1 MNPDMTSYG
10 ILWDSSVSP
19 KTFKKKRYNLH
30 LILIRLAYIQTFKKT
45 VSLSILD
52 HKDALWSLYKLKYC
66 KVQNHILNE
75 NFSN

>member
-30 LILIRLAYIQTFKKT
+30 LILIRLTYMIVKF
-45 VSLSILD
+45 
-52 HKDALWSLYKLKYC
+52 
-66 KVQNHILNE
+66 HIYDG
-75 NFSN
+75 